1 MTTQLTFNLQPTRR
15 ALTVSELTARIRDL
29 LGKNFTDIWVEGE
42 ISNCREAQSGH
53 IYFTLKDDR
62 SQVRC
67 VFFKQQQRGIKFR
80 PEDGLHVTV
89 RGSISV
95 YEARGEYQIYVENID
110 PIGLG
115 ALQLAF
121 EQLKKRLEAEGLF
134 AAERKK
140 PLPMLPSRIG
150 LITSPRGAAVRDV
163 VRILRRRF
171 PNVHLTVFP
180 VRVQGEGAAAEIVKA
195 LKFFNQKKLVDVLIL
210 ARGGGSMEDLW
221 AFNEEIVARAIAAS
235 EIPVISG
242 VGHETDFTIADF
254 VADVRASTPSAA
266 AELVVQT
273 RREFDKHIADLR
285 ETLAGLVRY
294 RLLDLSK
301 RVHELSARRGFRR
314 PLDLLRQ
321 QRQRADEMTSRL
333 ALGLRARLEQSRKR
347 FTALHLRIATFD
359 FRVKISAF
367 RLRLEK
373 RSADLGVRIE
383 RLLRTKRDRFE
394 RLGLAAPRTQP
405 LESPRTRLRHRHRRR
420 RQPPPRRRPSRHR
433 RHGSHPT
440 PPRPFLT
447 MESAQSK
454 DQREGSDD
462 CRCLT
467 SGFARPSLTV
477 QFPLL
482 SASIHR
488 LRGSLPPGCAT
499 PHDHAVSGYLLA
511 EAAHRVRTL
520 LFLQI
525 RSGASSVWRAV
536 FLRVEESGARNSL

>member
-1 MTTQLTFNLQPTRR
+1 MTQLQFNLQPTRR
-15 ALTVSELTARIRDL
+15 VLTVSELTARIRDL
-29 LGKNFTDIWVEGE
+29 LSKNFTDIWVEGE

-62 SQVRC
+62 AQVRC

-80 PEDGLHVTV
+80 PEDGLHVNV

-95 YEARGEYQIYVENID
+95 YEARGEYQIYVENIE
-110 PIGLG
+110 PVGLG

-140 PLPMLPSRIG
+140 PLPLLPSRIG

-171 PNVHLTVFP
+171 PNVHLTVYP
-180 VRVQGEGAAAEIVKA
+180 VRVQGEGAAEEIVKA

-221 AFNEEIVARAIAAS
+221 AFNEEPVARAIAAS
-235 EIPVISG
+235 SIPVISG
-242 VGHETDFTIADF
+242 IGHETDFTIADF

-285 ETLAGLVRY
+285 ETLATQIRY
-294 RLLDLSK
+294 RLLELSR

-333 ALGLRARLEQSRKR
+333 ALGLRAQLEKSRKR
-347 FTALHLRIATFD
+347 FTAAHLRVMSFD
-359 FRVKISAF
+359 FRSKIAAF

-373 RSADLGVRIE
+373 RSADLSVRAE
-383 RLLRTKRDRFE
+383 RLLRTKRE
-394 RLGLAAPRTQP
+394 RLD
-405 LESPRTRLRHRHRRR
+405 RLR
-420 RQPPPRRRPSRHR
+420 
-433 RHGSHPT
+433 
-440 PPRPFLT
+440 
-447 MESAQSK
+447 
-454 DQREGSDD
+454 
-462 CRCLT
+462 
-467 SGFARPSLTV
+467 
-477 QFPLL
+477 
-482 SASIHR
+482 
-488 LRGSLPPGCAT
+488 
-499 PHDHAVSGYLLA
+499 
-511 EAAHRVRTL
+511 
-520 LFLQI
+520 LQLEE
-525 RSGASSVWRAV
+525 RSP
-536 FLRVEESGARNSL
+536 LRVLERGYAIATDANGTVLRDAAQVSLGDSVAIQLHRGRLNTEVKKKE

>member
-1 MTTQLTFNLQPTRR
+1 MVNYLIYSIISELCRMSQLTFNLMPEKRVW
-15 ALTVSELTARIRDL
+15 TVSELTAKIRDL
-29 LGKNFTDIWVEGE
+29 LAKNFTNISVQGE

-80 PEDGLHVTV
+80 PEDGLQMTV

-95 YEARGEYQIYVENID
+95 YEARGEYQIYVESLE

-134 AAERKK
+134 DPARKK
-140 PLPMLPSRIG
+140 PLPLLPSRIG
-150 LITSPRGAAVRDV
+150 IITSPRGAAVRDL
-163 VRILRRRF
+163 VRILTRRF
-171 PNVHLTVFP
+171 PNVHLTVYP
-180 VRVQGEGAAAEIVKA
+180 VRVQGEEAAGEIVKA
-195 LKFFNQKKLVDVLIL
+195 LKYFNAKKIVDVLIL
-210 ARGGGSMEDLW
+210 ARGGGSLEDLW
-221 AFNEEIVARAIAAS
+221 AFNEEPVARAIAAS

-242 VGHETDFTIADF
+242 IGHETDFTIADF

-273 RREFDKHIADLR
+273 RREFDKHIAELR
-285 ETLAGLVRY
+285 ETLAGLIRY
-294 RLLDLSK
+294 RLLELSR

-347 FTALHLRIATFD
+347 FTAAHLRIVKFD

-373 RSADLGVRIE
+373 RAADLGVRIE
-383 RLLRTKRDRFE
+383 RQLRARHE
-394 RLGLAAPRTQP
+394 RV
-405 LESPRTRLRHRHRRR
+405 E
-420 RQPPPRRRPSRHR
+420 
-433 RHGSHPT
+433 
-440 PPRPFLT
+440 
-447 MESAQSK
+447 K
-454 DQREGSDD
+454 
-462 CRCLT
+462 
-467 SGFARPSLTV
+467 
-477 QFPLL
+477 
-482 SASIHR
+482 
-488 LRGSLPPGCAT
+488 
-499 PHDHAVSGYLLA
+499 
-511 EAAHRVRTL
+511 
-520 LFLQI
+520 LFLQLNE
-525 RSGASSVWRAV
+525 RSPLKVLERGYAIATDAHGIV
-536 FLRVEESGARNSL
+536 LRDAAQVAIGDTVSLQLHRGKLSTEVKKREV

>member
-1 MTTQLTFNLQPTRR
+1 MTQLTFNLMPGRR
-15 ALTVSELTARIRDL
+15 AWTVSELTVKIRDL
-29 LGKNFTDIWVEGE
+29 LAKNFTDITVQGE

-62 SQVRC
+62 AQVRC

-80 PEDGLHVTV
+80 PEDGLQMTV
-89 RGSISV
+89 RGSLSV
-95 YEARGEYQIYVENID
+95 YETRGEYQIYVEHLE

-134 AAERKK
+134 DAARKK

-150 LITSPRGAAVRDV
+150 IITSPRGAAVRDV
-163 VRILRRRF
+163 VRILTRRF
-171 PNVHLTVFP
+171 PNVHLTVYP
-180 VRVQGEGAAAEIVKA
+180 VRVQGQGSAQEIVKA
-195 LKFFNQKKLVDVLIL
+195 LKFFNVKKIVDVLVL
-210 ARGGGSMEDLW
+210 GRGGGSMEDLW
-221 AFNEEIVARAIAAS
+221 AFNEEIVARAIFAS

-285 ETLAGLVRY
+285 ETLAGLIRY
-294 RLLDLSK
+294 RLLEFSR

-347 FTALHLRIATFD
+347 FTAAHLRIASFD
-359 FRVKISAF
+359 FRMKIAAF

-373 RSADLGVRIE
+373 RTAELGVRIE
-383 RLLRTKRDRFE
+383 RLLRNKRDRLEKLALQLQE
-394 RLGLAAPRTQP
+394 RSPLRVLERGYAIATDAAGNLLRDAAQVQLGDSISIQL
-405 LESPRTRLRHRHRRR
+405 HRGR
-420 RQPPPRRRPSRHR
+420 
-433 RHGSHPT
+433 
-440 PPRPFLT
+440 
-447 MESAQSK
+447 
-454 DQREGSDD
+454 
-462 CRCLT
+462 LT
-467 SGFARPSLTV
+467 SEV
-477 QFPLL
+477 KKK
-482 SASIHR
+482 
-488 LRGSLPPGCAT
+488 
-499 PHDHAVSGYLLA
+499 
-511 EAAHRVRTL
+511 E
-520 LFLQI
+520 
-525 RSGASSVWRAV
+525 RS
-536 FLRVEESGARNSL
+536 

>member
-1 MTTQLTFNLQPTRR
+1 MSQLQFNLQPTRR
-15 ALTVSELTARIRDL
+15 VLTVSELTARIRDL
-29 LGKNFTDIWVEGE
+29 LAKNFTDIWVVGE

-62 SQVRC
+62 AQVRC

-80 PEDGLHVTV
+80 PEDGLQMTV

-95 YEARGEYQIYVENID
+95 YEARGEYQIYVENLE
-110 PIGLG
+110 PVGLG

-140 PLPMLPSRIG
+140 PLPLLPSRIG

-171 PNVHLTVFP
+171 PNVHLTLYP
-180 VRVQGEGAAAEIVKA
+180 VRVQGEGAAGEIVKA
-195 LKFFNQKKLVDVLIL
+195 LKFFNQKKFVDVLIL

-221 AFNEEIVARAIAAS
+221 AFNEERVARAIAAS
-235 EIPVISG
+235 AIPVISG

-285 ETLAGLVRY
+285 EILASQIRY
-294 RLLDLSK
+294 RLLELSR

-333 ALGLRARLEQSRKR
+333 ALGLRAQLEKSRKR
-347 FTALHLRIATFD
+347 FTAAHLRIMSFD
-359 FRVKISAF
+359 FRVKIAAF
-367 RLRLEK
+367 RLRLER
-373 RSADLGVRIE
+373 RSADLSVRAE
-383 RLLRTKRDRFE
+383 RLLRAKRE
-394 RLGLAAPRTQP
+394 RLARLALQ
-405 LESPRTRLRHRHRRR
+405 LEERSP
-420 RQPPPRRRPSRHR
+420 
-433 RHGSHPT
+433 
-440 PPRPFLT
+440 
-447 MESAQSK
+447 
-454 DQREGSDD
+454 
-462 CRCLT
+462 
-467 SGFARPSLTV
+467 
-477 QFPLL
+477 
-482 SASIHR
+482 
-488 LRGSLPPGCAT
+488 
-499 PHDHAVSGYLLA
+499 
-511 EAAHRVRTL
+511 
-520 LFLQI
+520 
-525 RSGASSVWRAV
+525 
-536 FLRVEESGARNSL
+536 LRVLERGYAIATDAAGNVLRDAAQVALGDPVAVQLHRGRLTAEVKKKES